1 MRYHTFGAS
10 GLRVSSAFLGAMTF
24 GDRDGKGADL
34 QESRRIL
41 DAYADAG
48 GNVIDTAVNYRGG
61 ESETILGELLLKR
74 RDSFVLATKYT
85 ASRDRADPNA
95 AGNHRKNLRLSLDL
109 SLRRLRTDYID
120 LYWVHMWDRWT
131 PIEETMRALDDEV
144 RAGRLLYIGISDT
157 PAWALARANTLAEW
171 KGWSPFVG
179 LQIPYNLTQRDVERE
194 LLPAAAHLGVS
205 IAAWGPLA
213 GGLLSGKYTRHDSAK
228 STGSTRHAPST
239 LSERD
244 LGIARL
250 VDDVAAQLNLT
261 ASQVAIAWTTARR
274 ARIHPILGAR
284 TSAQLQDNLAAVD
297 LTLPEDALDRL
308 DAATAPRLGFPTEF
322 IDETTP
328 WVFAAADLGS
338 PQPKTMAR

>member
-1 MRYHTFGAS
+1 MRYHTFGAT
-10 GLRVSSAFLGAMTF
+10 GLRVSSAFLGSMTF

-41 DAYADAG
+41 DTYADAG

-61 ESETILGELLLKR
+61 QSETILGELLHER

-85 ASRDRADPNA
+85 ASREHADPNA

-109 SLRRLRTDYID
+109 SLRRLRTDHID

-144 RAGRLLYIGISDT
+144 RAGRLLYVGISDT
-157 PAWALARANTLAEW
+157 PAWVLARANTLAEW

-194 LLPAAAHLGVS
+194 LLPAADHLGVS
-205 IAAWGPLA
+205 IAAWSPLA
-213 GGLLSGKYTRHDSAK
+213 GGLLTGKYTRTDGQSP
-228 STGSTRHAPST
+228 TGSTRHAPSG
-239 LSERD
+239 LSDSD
-244 LGIARL
+244 LGVARL
-250 VDDVAAQLNLT
+250 VDDVAAQLGLT
-261 ASQVAIAWTTARR
+261 PSQVAIAWTTARR

-284 TSAQLQDNLAAVD
+284 TSAQLHDNLAAVD

-308 DAATAPRLGFPTEF
+308 DAATAPRLGFPTDF

-338 PQPKTMAR
+338 PQPNAMAR